1 MKLSSA
7 VILSEAKNLAIKF
20 TSRAAIQRPFA
31 TLRVTTFV
39 LAGILM
45 FAGCSKSHEQTPVAA
60 PSKAAKYHCPMHPT
74 VVSDKP
80 GTCPICHMDLVPI
93 EAEQESPVAPQKKT
107 MYRSTMNPNE
117 VSDKPG
123 KDSMG
128 MDMVAFEVEAT
139 GGPATPA
146 GLATVFITPAA
157 RERMGLTLGTVEK
170 RKLSREIRTSARI
183 APDETRLSRV
193 SVKFEGWVDKLFVA
207 VTGQQV
213 KKGEPL
219 LTVYSPD
226 LVSAQ
231 DEYLLSAG
239 NDEFRKASR
248 RRLEL
253 WDISDAQISQLEKAG
268 KAEKNLTL
276 YAPAD
281 GVVLERIVLPGQKI
295 MPNEPLMMVGD
306 LSTVWADADIY
317 QSDLPFVKA
326 GMPVT
331 VTVGDKTFT
340 GKVTFITPTLDPAT
354 RTVKARL
361 EIPNPDGLLKPE
373 MYGTAR
379 LADELGERLAV
390 PELAVMRTGER
401 VYAFKEGTDN
411 HLVPVLI
418 TTGARSDGWIEVVT
432 GLQAGDRVVTS
443 ANFLVDSESQLKAAL
458 ARMEGDH
465 AH

>member
-1 MKLSSA
+1 MKFRLLTI
-7 VILSEAKNLAIKF
+7 VVMLF
-20 TSRAAIQRPFA
+20 AA
-31 TLRVTTFV
+31 L
-39 LAGILM
+39 
-45 FAGCSKSHEQTPVAA
+45 AGCSKPHEQTPATA
-60 PSKAAKYHCPMHPT
+60 PAKAVKNHCPMHPNY
-74 VVSDKP
+74 VSDKP

-93 EAEQESPVAPQKKT
+93 NAEPESAAPSTPKT

-128 MDMVAFEVEAT
+128 MDMVAFEIE
-139 GGPATPA
+139 TPA
-146 GLATVFITPAA
+146 GPAMPQGLASVSIAPSV

-170 RKLSREIRTSARI
+170 RKLTREIRTSARI
-183 APDETRLSRV
+183 VPDEAKLYRV

-207 VTGQQV
+207 VTGQAV
-213 KKGEPL
+213 KKGDPL

-231 DEYLLSAG
+231 DEYLLAAG
-239 NDEFRKASR
+239 NNELRKAAR

-268 KAEKNLTL
+268 QAEKNLTL

-281 GVVLERIVLPGQKI
+281 GVVLERMVLPGQKI
-295 MPNEPLMMVGD
+295 MPNEPLMVVGD

-317 QSDLPFVKA
+317 QSDMPFVKV

-331 VTVGDKTFT
+331 VTVGDKSFT

-354 RTVKARL
+354 RTIKARL
-361 EIPNPDGLLKPE
+361 EIPNPDVLLKPE

-379 LADELGERLAV
+379 LEDELGERLAM
-390 PELAVMRTGER
+390 PEMAVMRTGER
-401 VYAFKEGTDN
+401 VYAFKEGADN

-418 TTGARSDGWIEVVT
+418 TVGARSDGWIEVVT

-458 ARMEGDH
+458 AGMQH
-465 AH
+465 